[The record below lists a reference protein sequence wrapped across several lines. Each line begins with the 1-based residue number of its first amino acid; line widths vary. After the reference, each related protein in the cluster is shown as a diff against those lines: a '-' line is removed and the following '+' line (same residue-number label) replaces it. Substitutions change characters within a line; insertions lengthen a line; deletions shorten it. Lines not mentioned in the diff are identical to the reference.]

1 MKERCYEF
9 TSYGPRHR
17 GADWIAISERDFRER
32 ETRVDLLTRLVS
44 TAPLWSSDLLRIAR
58 AVFLVDKR
66 FLRSETADRWTRV
79 IRLSVQLNE
88 PETWTPSVLETL
100 NTVLAQLTGDH
111 WSVEVHPGAT
121 AQTLLD
127 DEPVGEVALFSG
139 GLDSTAY
146 AAHAVRN
153 ATTPLLLISFD
164 DGLQSRQQEIRR
176 YVEQI
181 SRRPVTSQQLA
192 QTVQSEPGEDLEPS
206 SRSRGFL
213 YLAAA
218 VCSAA
223 SHRLERV
230 SLPENGQLAV
240 NPPLTPGRLGA
251 LSTRSAHPNTI
262 ALLNQVI
269 RGVGGTVRVTNPLL
283 DRTKGEVCA
292 LALESGLTAAALG
305 RTISCGNPRRTKM
318 KADFN
323 CGYCYPCLLRR
334 AGLLQALGEDP
345 TEYQHNV
352 ADLPID
358 DRKARD
364 LTALAQWLN
373 NPFGLRDVVADSP
386 YPDEVPPPA
395 VLPVLLRGRT
405 EFSAM
410 LTRVLPADH
419 PLRTA
424 SAGLFEGDG
433 AATQAAASR
442 ESVGHHGGVA

>member
-1 MKERCYEF
+1 MSERCYEF
-9 TSYGPRHR
+9 TSYAPRHH
-17 GADWIAISERDFRER
+17 GANWIAISERDFRER
-32 ETRVDLLTRLVS
+32 ETRVDMLARLVS
-44 TAPLWSSDLLRIAR
+44 TAPLWASDLLRIAR
-58 AVFLVDKR
+58 AVFVVDKR
-66 FLRSETADRWTRV
+66 FLRDDTTDRWTRA
-79 IRLSVQLNE
+79 IRLSVQLND
-88 PETWTPSVLETL
+88 PETWTTSVLATL
-100 NTVLAQLTGDH
+100 NALLANLTGDH
-111 WSVEVHPGAT
+111 WAIEVHPGAT

-127 DEPVGEVALFSG
+127 DAPVGEVSLFSG

-176 YVEQI
+176 QVEQI
-181 SRRPVTSQQLA
+181 GRRPVIPQQLA
-192 QTVQSEPGEDLEPS
+192 QTVRREPGQGLEPS

-230 SLPENGQLAV
+230 SLPENGQLAI

-262 ALLNQVI
+262 ALMNQVI
-269 RGVGGTVRVTNPLL
+269 RSVGGTVKVINPLL
-283 DRTKGEVCA
+283 DRTKGEVCE

-305 RTISCGNPRRTKM
+305 RTISCGNPRRIKM

-334 AGLLQALGEDP
+334 AGLIHALGEDP

-358 DRKARD
+358 DHKARD

-373 NPFGLRDVVADSP
+373 NPCGLRDVVADSP
-386 YPDEVPPPA
+386 YPRRRASTGGAASPPA
-395 VLPVLLRGRT
+395 GT
-405 EFSAM
+405 H
-410 LTRVLPADH
+410 RVLGDAH
-419 PLRTA
+419 P
-424 SAGLFEGDG
+424 G
-433 AATQAAASR
+433 AARRSPAADSL
-442 ESVGHHGGVA
+442 SGIVPG